1 MAELDIFEKQIQAE
15 VDNLRKQFRN
25 TSDLYREVC
34 TLLFFRYGI
43 TPTTNKLYRFVR
55 KGSMSVPTKAL
66 NDFWKELR
74 EKSKVRIE
82 QPDLPTDLSE
92 LAGDLISKIWSK
104 SQAAAQ
110 ESLTILRSEIE
121 LKATEL
127 STERDV
133 IERLRNDA
141 VLKLQNAKHQIINQS
156 HKVKELE
163 LELTNSKKKNNSLGE
178 QLTQNIRKQDELSQT
193 LNLDIDH
200 LHRLIKEI
208 KEKNKNKLSV
218 LTLDLSKEKSHTAQL
233 KIELNTAQNS
243 YTRLQEQDKKT
254 VGFFKTELGNLRE
267 KVGELNGKLQYTQ
280 SSNVQLNALIT
291 AKEDKL
297 RKMTVKLENLKVQEE
312 SWTDRIKRKKVK
324 GYIPPKRNF
333 G

>member
-1 MAELDIFEKQIQAE
+1 MAELDNFEKQIQAE
-15 VDNLRKQFRN
+15 VDNLREKFRN
-25 TSDLYREVC
+25 TNDLYREVC

-82 QPDLPTDLSE
+82 QPDLPADLSE
-92 LAGDLISKIWSK
+92 LAGELIIKLWSK
-104 SQAAAQ
+104 SQADAQ
-110 ESLTILRSEIE
+110 ESLTTLRNEIE

-133 IERLRNDA
+133 IERLRNEA

-156 HKVKELE
+156 HKIKELE
-163 LELTNSKKKNNSLGE
+163 LSLINSNEQNNLLGE
-178 QLTQNIRKQDELSQT
+178 KLTQSITKQDELSQT
-193 LNLDIDH
+193 LNTDIEH

-208 KEKNKNKLSV
+208 KEKEKNKLSV
-218 LTLDLSKEKSHTAQL
+218 LTLDLSKEQSHTAQL
-233 KIELNTAQNS
+233 KVDLNTAEKS
-243 YTRLQEQDKKT
+243 YIKLHEQDKKM
-254 VGFFKTELGNLRE
+254 VDFLKTELGDLRE

-280 SSNVQLNALIT
+280 ASNVQLNALIT

-297 RKMTVKLENLKVQEE
+297 KKMTAKLTNLKVQEE
-312 SWTDRIKRKKVK
+312 SWSERIKRKKVK
-324 GYIPPKRNF
+324 RFISPKRKP
-333 G
+333 